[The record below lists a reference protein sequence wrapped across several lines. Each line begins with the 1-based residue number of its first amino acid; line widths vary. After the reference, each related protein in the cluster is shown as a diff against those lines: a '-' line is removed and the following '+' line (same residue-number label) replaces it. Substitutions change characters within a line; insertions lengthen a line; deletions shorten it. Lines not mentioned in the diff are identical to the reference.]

1 MIRIAL
7 FVITAL
13 GAAAAQAQIYKC
25 LDSNGTMTYS
35 QNPCPPSMKRE
46 PMSRGGIPP
55 ASAVAP
61 AGAADKAST
70 SDAAKSGPRTPAE
83 REQDYRKR
91 QQDEAKASKETAQK
105 TAEAQ
110 VKEANC
116 RNARQLLTNYEI
128 GGRIS
133 QINDKGERYYM
144 DDAQI
149 EAAKARARADVS
161 QFCG

>member
-7 FVITAL
+7 FAIAML
-13 GAAAAQAQIYKC
+13 GTAAAQAQVNKC
-25 LDSNGTMTYS
+25 VDANGKVFYS

-46 PMSRGGIPP
+46 TMSRGGIPP

-61 AGAADKAST
+61 AAGAAGK
-70 SDAAKSGPRTPAE
+70 SDAAKAGPKTPADQ
-83 REQDYRKR
+83 EQDFRKR
-91 QQDEAKASKETAQK
+91 QQEQAKTAKEADKK

-110 VKEANC
+110 AKEANC
-116 RNARQLLTNYEI
+116 RNARQRLTQYEI

-149 EAAKARARADVS
+149 EAEKARARADVA
-161 QFCG
+161 QACN